1 MNIINSLKNKYIL
14 LLKIYILC
22 PKVHVH
28 LHVYAYM
35 YIHNILTSLKKSPTH
50 LAIIRTI
57 ITGKPKDIPCVAS
70 IKIAVK
76 LIVIRT
82 TPPNC
87 AAAPNKAYLPGSNT
101 SYEKWNHT

>member
-1 MNIINSLKNKYIL
+1 MYMHSIL
-14 LLKIYILC
+14 
-22 PKVHVH
+22 
-28 LHVYAYM
+28 A
-35 YIHNILTSLKKSPTH
+35 SLKKSPTH

-57 ITGKPKDIPCVAS
+57 MTGKPKDIPCVAS

-76 LIVIRT
+76 LIVILT

-101 SYEKWNHT
+101 SYEK